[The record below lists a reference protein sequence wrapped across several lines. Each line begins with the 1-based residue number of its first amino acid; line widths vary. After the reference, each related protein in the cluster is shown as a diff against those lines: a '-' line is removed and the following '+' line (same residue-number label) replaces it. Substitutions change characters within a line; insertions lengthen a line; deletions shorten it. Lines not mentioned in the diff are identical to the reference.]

1 MDNDLANLGQEIR
14 RLRKWRNMTLD
25 ALAGQAGIT
34 KGYLSKIENG
44 NANLERRKTI
54 KALADALRVSVA
66 DLTGDHFIADRAN
79 SEAHAAIPDIR
90 IALISTTLELPTG
103 KPSRSVQELSRE
115 TQRLAEARINC
126 QDALVGHALPPLLTD
141 LHAAATSDNNDRL
154 PALQSLVQ
162 ATNSTAHFLKNLGAV
177 DLAWVAAERG
187 HQAAQILE
195 DPVYIAAADYARAQA
210 LIGLG
215 AYDRADAIA
224 RNAASLLRPDNVTAI
239 EVYGMNVLVTA
250 FCSEMAGEDPE
261 AALREAEESA
271 ERIEPENAFWLNFS
285 RANVNL
291 WRLGIALEAGDH
303 VRAAEVAAEVP
314 LGDIPSKTRRL
325 RFLVDHARA
334 LHGLRG
340 RDDEVTHLL
349 AKAEKLGA
357 TRTRHNV
364 WAREIVSEMVLRARR
379 DAGGRELRGLA
390 DRMGLLATL

>member
-1 MDNDLANLGQEIR
+1 MDNDLPNVGQEIR

-44 NANLERRKTI
+44 NAVLERRRTI
-54 KALADALRVSVA
+54 NAIAQALRVSVA

-90 IALISTTLELPTG
+90 TALMSTTLELPHGAPRRTID
-103 KPSRSVQELSRE
+103 ELGLE

-126 QDALVGHALPPLLTD
+126 QDSLVGHALPSLLTD
-141 LHAAATSDNNDRL
+141 LHAAATTDGNDRL
-154 PALQSLVQ
+154 PALKSLVQ

-187 HQAAQILE
+187 HQAAQMLE
-195 DPVYIAAADYARAQA
+195 DPLYIAAADYARAQA

-215 AYDRADAIA
+215 AYDRVDAIA
-224 RNAASLLRPDNVTAI
+224 RNAVSMLTPETVAST

-261 AALREAEESA
+261 AALQEARESA
-271 ERIEPENAFWLNFS
+271 ERIVPLNAFWLNFS

-291 WRLGIALEAGDH
+291 WRLSIALEAGDH
-303 VRAAEVAAEVP
+303 VKAAEVAAELRP
-314 LGDIPSKTRRL
+314 KDIPTKTRRL
-325 RFLVDHARA
+325 RFLIDHSRA

-340 RDDEVTHLL
+340 RDADVIQLL
-349 AKAEKLGA
+349 GQAEKLGA

-390 DRMGLLATL
+390 DRMGLLSTL

>member
-1 MDNDLANLGQEIR
+1 MDNDLPNIGQEIR

-44 NANLERRKTI
+44 NANLERRRTI
-54 KALADALRVSVA
+54 KAIAEALRVSVA
-66 DLTGDHFIADRAN
+66 DLTGDHFIADKAN

-90 IALISTTLELPTG
+90 IALMSTTLELPHGASNRTIE
-103 KPSRSVQELSRE
+103 ELALE
-115 TQRLAEARINC
+115 TQRLAEARVNC
-126 QDALVGHALPPLLTD
+126 QDSLVGHALPSLLMD
-141 LHAAATSDNNDRL
+141 LHATATNDSNDRL

-187 HQAAQILE
+187 HQAAQILD
-195 DPVYIAAADYARAQA
+195 DPLYLAAADYARAQA

-224 RNAASLLRPDNVTAI
+224 RNAVSMLAPETVAST

-261 AALREAEESA
+261 AALQEAHASA
-271 ERIEPENAFWLNFS
+271 ERIEPGNAFWLNFS
-285 RANVNL
+285 RANVSL
-291 WRLGIALEAGDH
+291 WRLSIALEAGDH
-303 VRAAEVAAEVP
+303 VKAAEVAAEVQP
-314 LGDIPSKTRRL
+314 SDIPTKTRRL

-340 RDDEVTHLL
+340 RDDEVIQLL
-349 AKAEKLGA
+349 GQAERLGA
-357 TRTRHNV
+357 TRTRHTI

-379 DAGGRELRGLA
+379 DSGGRELRGLA
-390 DRMGLLATL
+390 DRMGLLSAL

>member
-44 NANLERRKTI
+44 NVNLERRKTI
-54 KALADALRVSVA
+54 KAIADALRVSMA

-79 SEAHAAIPDIR
+79 TEAHAAVPDIR
-90 IALISTTLELPTG
+90 LALISTSLELPSGASKRTID
-103 KPSRSVQELSRE
+103 ELSLE

-126 QDALVGHALPPLLTD
+126 QDALVGHGLPPLLLD
-141 LHAAATSDNNDRL
+141 LHATATGGGNDRL

-195 DPVYIAAADYARAQA
+195 DPVYLAAADYARAQA

-215 AYDRADAIA
+215 AYDRADAVA
-224 RNAASLLRPDNVTAI
+224 RNAISLLTPDTVTAT

-271 ERIEPENAFWLNFS
+271 ERIVPDNAFWLNFS

-303 VRAAEVAAEVP
+303 VKAAEVAAEVP
-314 LGDIPSKTRRL
+314 LADIPSKTRRL
-325 RFLVDHARA
+325 RFLIDHARA

-349 AKAEKLGA
+349 TKAEKMGS
-357 TRTRHNV
+357 TRTRHNI
-364 WAREIVSEMVLRARR
+364 WAREMVSEILMRSRR

-390 DRMGLLATL
+390 DRMGMLSTI

>member
-54 KALADALRVSVA
+54 KAIADALRVSVA

-90 IALISTTLELPTG
+90 IALMATTLELPTG
-103 KPSRSVQELSRE
+103 KPSRTIDELALE

-126 QDALVGHALPPLLTD
+126 QDALVGHGLPPLLTD
-141 LHAAATSDNNDRL
+141 LHAAATTDNNDRL
-154 PALQSLVQ
+154 TALQSLVQ

-195 DPVYIAAADYARAQA
+195 DPVYLAAADYARAQA

-224 RNAASLLRPDNVTAI
+224 RNAVSLLTPDSVAAT

-271 ERIEPENAFWLNFS
+271 DRIVPENAFWLNFS

-303 VRAAEVAAEVP
+303 VKAAEVAAEVP
-314 LGDIPSKTRRL
+314 LSDIPSKTRRL
-325 RFLVDHARA
+325 RFLIDHARA

-340 RDDEVTHLL
+340 RDDDVIHLL
-349 AKAEKLGA
+349 SKAEKLGA

-390 DRMGLLATL
+390 DRMGMLSAI

>member
-44 NANLERRKTI
+44 NANLERRRTI
-54 KALADALRVSVA
+54 KAIADALRVSVA

-79 SEAHAAIPDIR
+79 SDAHAAIPDIR
-90 IALISTTLELPTG
+90 IALMATSLELPNG
-103 KPSRSVQELSRE
+103 ASGRNIDELRHE
-115 TQRLAEARINC
+115 AQRLAEARADS
-126 QDALVGHALPPLLTD
+126 QDALVGHALPSLLRD
-141 LHAAATSDNNDRL
+141 LHAVATIDSNDRQ
-154 PALQSLVQ
+154 PALRSLVQ
-162 ATNSTAHFLKNLGAV
+162 ATNSTAHFLKNLGAI

-195 DPVYIAAADYARAQA
+195 DPLYIAAADYTRAQA
-210 LIGLG
+210 LIGLN

-224 RNAASLLRPDNVTAI
+224 RNAISLLTPDAVAAT
-239 EVYGMNVLVTA
+239 EVYGMNLLATA
-250 FCSEMAGEDPE
+250 FCSEMLGDDPE
-261 AALREAEESA
+261 SALLEAQESA
-271 ERIEPENAFWLNFS
+271 DRIDPQNAFWLNFS
-285 RANVNL
+285 RVNVEL
-291 WRLGIALEAGDH
+291 WRTSIALEAGDH
-303 VRAAEVAAEVP
+303 IKAAEIAAHVRPE
-314 LGDIPSKTRRL
+314 DIPTKGRRI
-325 RFLVDHARA
+325 RFLIDHARA

-349 AKAEKLGA
+349 RQAEKLGA
-357 TRTRHNV
+357 TRTRHNI

-390 DRMGLLATL
+390 DRMGMLSAL

>member
-54 KALADALRVSVA
+54 KAIADALRVSIA
-66 DLTGDHFIADRAN
+66 DLTGDHFIADKAN
-79 SEAHAAIPDIR
+79 SDAHAAIPDIR
-90 IALISTTLELPTG
+90 IALMSTTLELPHGESKRT
-103 KPSRSVQELSRE
+103 VDELTLE

-126 QDALVGHALPPLLTD
+126 QDALVGHALPPLLLD
-141 LHAAATSDNNDRL
+141 LHAVATADTDDRRS
-154 PALQSLVQ
+154 ALQSLVQ
-162 ATNSTAHFLKNLGAV
+162 ATNSAAHFLKNLGAV

-187 HQAAQILE
+187 HQAAQILD
-195 DPVYIAAADYARAQA
+195 DPLYLAAADYARAQS

-215 AYDRADAIA
+215 AYDRAEAVA
-224 RNAASLLRPDNVTAI
+224 RNAVSLLTPDAVAST
-239 EVYGMNVLVTA
+239 EVYGMNVLVAA
-250 FCSEMAGEDPE
+250 FCSDLAGEDPE
-261 AALREAEESA
+261 SALREAEVSA

-291 WRLGIALEAGDH
+291 WRLAIALEAGDH
-303 VRAAEVAAEVP
+303 VKAAEVAAEVA
-314 LGDIPSKTRRL
+314 LNDIPSKTRRL
-325 RFLVDHARA
+325 RFLIDHARA

-340 RDDEVTHLL
+340 RDDDVIQLL
-349 AKAEKLGA
+349 SKAEKLGP
-357 TRTRHNV
+357 TRARHNI

-390 DRMGLLATL
+390 DRMGMLSAL